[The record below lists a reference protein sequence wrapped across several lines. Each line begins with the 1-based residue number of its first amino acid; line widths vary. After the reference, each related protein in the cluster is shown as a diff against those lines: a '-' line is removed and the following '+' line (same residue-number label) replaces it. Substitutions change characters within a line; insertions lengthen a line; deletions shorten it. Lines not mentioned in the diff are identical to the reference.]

1 MANSVELLKTLLGI
15 PSPTFKEKEKTDFL
29 ENWIKTNLPS
39 FSVKRIGNNIIAS
52 HLNNNTNLAFVG
64 HTDTVPEFFEP
75 YESNGLLFG
84 SGASDMQ
91 SGLAAY
97 LVFIKENLTS
107 F

>member
-1 MANSVELLKTLLGI
+1 M
-15 PSPTFKEKEKTDFL
+15 
-29 ENWIKTNLPS
+29 
-39 FSVKRIGNNIIAS
+39 
-52 HLNNNTNLAFVG
+52 G

-107 F
+107 LNNYSITIIIYDKEEGTALHENGLNELIVKQI